1 MRVKRRVIDNENSE
15 KCPADGVFNNSVG
28 FLFGKRWGKRK
39 ATVCSADDALELS
52 KKTDTVVFEGLR
64 CTSGSDVW
72 DAFYQAVSNK
82 SPASVLCAHYYILN
96 KESMSEELYE
106 SEKDQYPKLFFYLI
120 EFDGEK
126 YTVKTRESTAE
137 TIDYQETF
145 QYLLHFTG
153 MAPATA
159 RYSSYDNYVLVDD
172 PSATWEGIMA
182 GIISS
187 KFGAGYKHCTV
198 YQNIFD

>member
-1 MRVKRRVIDNENSE
+1 MKDSECLYQNIFLSERV
-15 KCPADGVFNNSVG
+15 
-28 FLFGKRWGKRK
+28 
-39 ATVCSADDALELS
+39 
-52 KKTDTVVFEGLR
+52 
-64 CTSGSDVW
+64 
-72 DAFYQAVSNK
+72 Q
-82 SPASVLCAHYYILN
+82 SPAVYGIIRPRIILPAYYAGIELKYVLQHERTHIRRCDNLWR
-96 KESMSEELYE
+96 
-106 SEKDQYPKLFFYLI
+106 LI
-120 EFDGEK
+120 RL
-126 YTVKTRESTAE
+126 KTRESTAE

-172 PSATWEGIMA
+172 PSATWEGIME